1 MARYGERVPTIAAVL
16 RRLQGSPWPGYAASM
31 VLANLSG
38 ALILFVFVR
47 YVLPLPATD
56 LQYARA
62 LNLVL
67 FGGYL
72 GLSVVV
78 GFLLGLRILRPVL
91 AWRRRGGPPTAVE
104 QRAVLRAPF
113 RQAIVHAVMW
123 TVGGVLFVS
132 LNVAASHRLAVV
144 IAFSVVLGA
153 AATCSVGYLL
163 AERCLRPVAADALKA
178 NMPDK
183 TNSPGVATRV
193 LLTWWLTSAL
203 PTSGILVICA
213 AQLAGSFQADARSI
227 AWSVVFVGSLSFLV
241 GLLGAS
247 LAANSIADP
256 IKQVRSALGEVQRG
270 RTDVSVQVYDSSEV
284 GLLQEGFNR
293 MAAGVAERERLR
305 DLFGRHVGEDVAR
318 LALERGTDLGGEVR
332 EVAVFFIDMV
342 GSTHLAASRPPA
354 EVVRL
359 LNEFFRVVVD
369 VVSEHGGLVNKFEG
383 DAALVVF
390 GAPIEHPDA
399 PSAALAAARQ
409 LHDELGTMPGVD
421 MGIGVSAG
429 SAVAG
434 NIGAAQR
441 FEYTVIGD
449 PVNEAARLT
458 ELAKYR
464 SSRLLAAES
473 AVLCAEPAER
483 ARWVVQ
489 EEVTLRGR
497 LKPTRLAVPVPVHA
511 PAPP

>member
-1 MARYGERVPTIAAVL
+1 MPTIAQGL
-16 RRLQGSPWPGYAASM
+16 RRLKGSPWPGYTASM
-31 VLANLSG
+31 VLANLTG
-38 ALILFVFVR
+38 ALILMIFIR
-47 YVLPLPATD
+47 YVLPLPAAD
-56 LQYARA
+56 VQYARA
-62 LNLVL
+62 LNLAL
-67 FGGYL
+67 FGSYL
-72 GLSVVV
+72 GLSVVI
-78 GFLLGLRILRPVL
+78 GFLVGIRILRPVI

-144 IAFSVVLGA
+144 IALSVVLGA

-213 AQLAGSFQADARSI
+213 SQLAGSFQADARSI

-256 IKQVRSALGEVQRG
+256 IKQVRNALGEVQRG
-270 RTDVSVQVYDSSEV
+270 RTDVAVQVYDSSEV

-293 MAAGVAERERLR
+293 MVAGVAERERLR
-305 DLFGRHVGEDVAR
+305 DLFGRHVGEEVAR
-318 LALERGTDLGGEVR
+318 QALETGTNLGGEVR
-332 EVAVFFIDMV
+332 DVAVLFIDMV

-369 VVSEHGGLVNKFEG
+369 VVGEHGGLVNKFEG

-390 GAPIEHPDA
+390 GAPLEHSHA
-399 PSAALAAARQ
+399 PAAALAAARQ
-409 LHDELGTMPGVD
+409 LRAELSTMTGID
-421 MGIGVSAG
+421 LGIGVSAG
-429 SAVAG
+429 PAVAG

-464 SSRLLAAES
+464 SSRVLASEVAVLAAGS
-473 AVLCAEPAER
+473 PER
-483 ARWVVQ
+483 EHWGMQ

-497 LKPTRLAVPVPVHA
+497 LKPTRLAIPRS
-511 PAPP
+511 PAR

>member
-1 MARYGERVPTIAAVL
+1 MVAQVL
-16 RRLQGSPWPGYAASM
+16 RRVKHSPWPGYTASM

-38 ALILFVFVR
+38 ALIVMVFIR
-47 YVLPLPATD
+47 YVLPLPAAD

-62 LNLVL
+62 LNLAL

-72 GLSVVV
+72 GLAVIV
-78 GFLLGLRILRPVL
+78 GFLVSARMLRPVVR
-91 AWRRRGGPPTAVE
+91 WRQRGGSPTAVE

-153 AATCSVGYLL
+153 ASTCSVGYLL
-163 AERCLRPVAADALKA
+163 AERCLRPVAADALKSS
-178 NMPDK
+178 MPDK

-203 PTSGILVICA
+203 PTSGILVICIS
-213 AQLAGSFQADARSI
+213 QLSGSFQADARSI
-227 AWSVVFVGSLSFLV
+227 AWSVVFVGGLSFLV

-256 IKQVRSALGEVQRG
+256 IKQVRDALGEMQRG

-284 GLLQEGFNR
+284 GLLQEGFNQ
-293 MAAGVAERERLR
+293 MVAGVAERERLR

-318 LALERGTDLGGEVR
+318 LALETGTDLGGEVR
-332 EVAVFFIDMV
+332 EVAVLFIDMV
-342 GSTHLAASRPPA
+342 GSTRLAASRPPA
-354 EVVRL
+354 QVVQL

-369 VVSEHGGLVNKFEG
+369 VVREHGGLVNKFEG

-399 PSAALAAARQ
+399 PSAALAAGR
-409 LHDELGTMPGVD
+409 ELQAKLGAMPGID

-464 SSRLLAAES
+464 SSRLLASES
-473 AVLCAEPAER
+473 AVLAADPAER
-483 ARWVVQ
+483 THWVMQ
-489 EEVTLRGR
+489 EQVTLRGR
-497 LKPTRLAVPVPVHA
+497 LKPTRLAVPVGQG
-511 PAPP
+511 